1 MHMFQD
7 SSTKTLKQFLINNK
21 SMISQY
27 SYDKKS

>member
-7 SSTKTLKQFLINNK
+7 SSTKTLKQSLINNK